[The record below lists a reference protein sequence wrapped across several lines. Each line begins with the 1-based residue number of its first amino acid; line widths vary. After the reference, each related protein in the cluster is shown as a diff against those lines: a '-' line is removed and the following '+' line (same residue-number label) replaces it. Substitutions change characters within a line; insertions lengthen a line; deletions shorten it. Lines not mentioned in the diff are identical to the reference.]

1 MPAPAVAAMYV
12 LAAVGT
18 VAAGL
23 AFKEFVYE
31 PHIAPRVERWAEEFL
46 AKRQARRMQRSA
58 VAVPSTTGG
67 GGASDMDGRDV
78 DGKSTYELESLVA
91 DEVRQW
97 RSQVDV
103 TRGEGTS
110 GLRHRKH
117 GGGAPS
123 TASTLDESNILIPYD
138 TLAPTHILFDPAD
151 GLDFTTSSSP
161 TSTSTISS
169 RVATPSVHSSLS
181 HSTFFTPPVVQAP
194 PTPEPSV
201 RDPTP
206 TPSPTD
212 MPAPSQSQSRS
223 QEQEHEQDP
232 FLFSVSS
239 PHHVPSLSLSHPLD
253 LEHDLDR
260 DVELLSAPSESS
272 SRPSSP
278 FSDFSHSGSQP
289 SGHEQFYSFHT
300 FSDAGAGVRSASEN
314 GSDAGGDDIE
324 RWSNVGSEASNVG
337 SEVSGSSWASAG
349 GAEPL
354 SFVVASVFIRRI
366 HIHAFLPSFHLLLL
380 LWYTSASISSSIG
393 FWLYYLLPQRST
405 TRN

>member
-18 VAAGL
+18 VAAGFV
-23 AFKEFVYE
+23 FKEFIYE

-46 AKRQARRMQRSA
+46 AKREARRMQRSA

-67 GGASDMDGRDV
+67 GGASIIDGTDV

-103 TRGEGTS
+103 NRGEGVS

-117 GGGAPS
+117 NGAAAS

-138 TLAPTHILFDPAD
+138 TLAPTHVLFDPAD
-151 GLDFTTSSSP
+151 GLDFTTSSP
-161 TSTSTISS
+161 TSTSTMSS
-169 RVATPSVHSSLS
+169 RVATPSAHSTLS
-181 HSTFFTPPVVQAP
+181 HSTFFTPPVAQVP

-201 RDPTP
+201 HGPTP
-206 TPSPTD
+206 TPGPTSV
-212 MPAPSQSQSRS
+212 PAQSQSQS
-223 QEQEHEQDP
+223 QLQEHEQDP

-253 LEHDLDR
+253 LDHDDL
-260 DVELLSAPSESS
+260 ELLSAPSEAAS

-278 FSDFSHSGSQP
+278 FSDFSSHSQSQSQP
-289 SGHEQFYSFHT
+289 SGHEQFYSFHSL
-300 FSDAGAGVRSASEN
+300 SDAGGVLSASEN
-314 GSDAGGDDIE
+314 GSDAGGDDMDME
-324 RWSNVGSEASNVG
+324 RWSNVGSEAGASHVG
-337 SEVSGSSWASAG
+337 SEVSGSTSSWASAR
-349 GAEPL
+349 A
-354 SFVVASVFIRRI
+354 
-366 HIHAFLPSFHLLLL
+366 
-380 LWYTSASISSSIG
+380 
-393 FWLYYLLPQRST
+393 RS
-405 TRN
+405 R